1 MPLSGL
7 MLLPFLVF
15 CLCRSYAFS
24 VFAGESVLSPS
35 LSCVI
40 LLVLIAHMIV
50 FDILKRIYSCDLIMV
65 LRSIVVMIVIVM
77 IFMIVVMFSI
87 MTMVAV
93 ANLSWSLS

>member
-24 VFAGESVLSPS
+24 VFAGESVVSPS

-40 LLVLIAHMIV
+40 PLVLIMNMIV
-50 FDILKRIYSCDLIMV
+50 IDIMQRIDTCDLIMV
-65 LRSIVVMIVIVM
+65 LGSIVVMIVIGM

-87 MTMVAV
+87 MSMVAV
-93 ANLSWSLS
+93 AN